1 MTEGFSLSGKETGI
15 VPPAMLRGHL
25 GTVTLEMGLGGT
37 MKYAWLISEIERR
50 ERELERERHRPQIP
64 LYIEDARFYERPQ
77 QEPEPRREPSR
88 VIEIE
93 L

>member
-1 MTEGFSLSGKETGI
+1 
-15 VPPAMLRGHL
+15 
-25 GTVTLEMGLGGT
+25 

-50 ERELERERHRPQIP
+50 ERELQRERQRPQIP
-64 LYIEDARFYERPQ
+64 LYIEDARFYERPVR
-77 QEPEPRREPSR
+77 QEESKRETPR

>member
-1 MTEGFSLSGKETGI
+1 
-15 VPPAMLRGHL
+15 
-25 GTVTLEMGLGGT
+25 

-64 LYIEDARFYERPQ
+64 LYIEETRYYERP
-77 QEPEPRREPSR
+77 ERETEPRKEPSR

>member
-1 MTEGFSLSGKETGI
+1 MTGTEHPVI
-15 VPPAMLRGHL
+15 LRHPL
-25 GTVTLEMGLGGT
+25 GAGTLAVGLGGN

-50 ERELERERHRPQIP
+50 EREMQRERQRPQIP
-64 LYIEDARFYERPQ
+64 LYIEDARFYERPVRDE
-77 QEPEPRREPSR
+77 EPKRDAPR

>member
-1 MTEGFSLSGKETGI
+1 
-15 VPPAMLRGHL
+15 
-25 GTVTLEMGLGGT
+25 

-50 ERELERERHRPQIP
+50 ERELQRERQRPQIP
-64 LYIEDARFYERPQ
+64 LYIEDARFYERPVR
-77 QEPEPRREPSR
+77 QEETKREAPR

>member
-1 MTEGFSLSGKETGI
+1 
-15 VPPAMLRGHL
+15 
-25 GTVTLEMGLGGT
+25 

-50 ERELERERHRPQIP
+50 EREIERQRQRPQIP
-64 LYIEDARFYERPQ
+64 LYIEDARFYERPTREH
-77 QEPEPRREPSR
+77 EPKKESPR

>member
-1 MTEGFSLSGKETGI
+1 
-15 VPPAMLRGHL
+15 
-25 GTVTLEMGLGGT
+25 

-50 ERELERERHRPQIP
+50 ERELERQRQRPQIP
-64 LYIEDARFYERPQ
+64 LYIEDARFYERPTRE
-77 QEPEPRREPSR
+77 QEPKKEAPR